1 MKKTL
6 ILAMASSLALGAFG
20 GTLLECPEKGD
31 WKDSRELTQKED
43 DTLVFTGKG
52 ELHSTERF
60 AVDPAKTIRFS
71 GEFRK
76 NNPSEKVMLF
86 VAFWCWDKN
95 NRQIT
100 PRNISPL
107 AGTESELAAPVK
119 KTDRTVTVRDASSLK
134 PGMVMAFAAAD
145 DKSDLPNFNI
155 SSGTIAKTEK
165 NADGSWLV
173 TFSSPV
179 HQEFPA
185 GTRVRAHQNSGGY
198 LYAALPLL
206 TDTFQTVA
214 ANVSGTGNSIGKWWP
229 GTAKAELVLFAR
241 TGTVSFKNVKLE
253 TPGK

>member
-6 ILAMASSLALGAFG
+6 ILAMASLALGAFG
-20 GTLLECPEKGD
+20 GTLLECPDKGD
-31 WKDSRELTQKED
+31 WKDSRELTQKKD

-100 PRNISPL
+100 PRNISPV

-119 KTDRTVTVRDASSLK
+119 KTDRTVTVRDASRLK
-134 PGMVMAFAAAD
+134 PGMAMAFAVAD

-155 SSGTIAKTEK
+155 SSGTVAKTEK
-165 NADGSWLV
+165 NADGAPKYP
-173 TFSSPV
+173 FEMPRGG
-179 HQEFPA
+179 F
-185 GTRVRAHQNSGGY
+185 GSGH
-198 LYAALPLL
+198 
-206 TDTFQTVA
+206 V
-214 ANVSGTGNSIGKWWP
+214 
-229 GTAKAELVLFAR
+229 
-241 TGTVSFKNVKLE
+241 
-253 TPGK
+253 